1 MGVNIAQVSARAGV
15 PVDVVAR
22 ALCGGEVPPQANEA
36 VLLAARQLG
45 FLDWSTSGE
54 AVAARPMTVAVLV
67 PFLDRWFFTEVLSSV
82 SSVLER
88 ARARAVVYHVP
99 NANRRTMFFDHLPLG
114 HDTDAVLVV
123 SLVLTDAEIDALTRR
138 GRPLG
143 VLGAAAPGMLS
154 TRIDDVA
161 GARTAVEHLI
171 EAGHDRI
178 ALIGDNQYAPMLYVP
193 PRDRRAGYQQA
204 LAAAGLVVDPQLDV
218 DGGFTPPGGA
228 RAAHILLDAP
238 HPPSAIFC
246 GSDEMAWGAV
256 TTLVRR
262 GLRVPH
268 DIAVMGYDD
277 HPMAATMD
285 LSTIRQP
292 VAAQAVDLAARL
304 LARVAARE
312 RGEDELDVV
321 LPTELV
327 IRASTDPTRAAPEP
341 SPSPAALG

>member
-1 MGVNIAQVSARAGV
+1 M

-22 ALCGGEVPPQANEA
+22 ALCGGDVPPQASEA
-36 VLLAARQLG
+36 VLSAAGQLG
-45 FLDWSTSGE
+45 FLDWAALGRG
-54 AVAARPMTVAVLV
+54 VAARPVTVAVLV
-67 PFLDRWFFTEVLSSV
+67 PFLDRWFFTEALSSV

-88 ARARAVVYHVP
+88 ARARAV
-99 NANRRTMFFDHLPLG
+99 
-114 HDTDAVLVV
+114 
-123 SLVLTDAEIDALTRR
+123 

-143 VLGAAAPGMLS
+143 VLGAAVPGMLS

-161 GARTAVEHLI
+161 GALTAVEHLI
-171 EAGHDRI
+171 QAGHERI
-178 ALIGDNQYAPMLYVP
+178 ALIGDDQHAPMRYVP

-204 LAAAGLVVDPQLDV
+204 LAAAGLVVDPRLDV
-218 DGGFTPPGGA
+218 DGGFTAPGGA

-256 TTLVRR
+256 TTLVKR

-268 DIAVMGYDD
+268 DIAVIGYDD
-277 HPMAATMD
+277 HPIAALMD

-312 RGEDELDVV
+312 SGKDDFDVV

-327 IRASTDPTRAAPEP
+327 IRASTDPARATPEP
-341 SPSPAALG
+341 SAERAASR

>member
-1 MGVNIAQVSARAGV
+1 MSIAEVSQRAGV
-15 PVDVVAR
+15 PVDVAAR
-22 ALCGGEVPPQANEA
+22 ALCGGDVPPQASEA
-36 VLLAARQLG
+36 VLSAAGQLG
-45 FLDWSTSGE
+45 FLDWAALGRG
-54 AVAARPMTVAVLV
+54 VAARPVTVAVLV
-67 PFLDRWFFTEVLSSV
+67 PFLDRWFFTEALSSV

-88 ARARAVVYHVP
+88 ARARAVVYHIP
-99 NANRRTMFFDHLPLG
+99 NANRRTMFFDQLPLR
-114 HDTDAVLVV
+114 DDIDAVLVV
-123 SLVLTDAEIDALTRR
+123 SLVLTDAEINALTRR

-143 VLGAAAPGMLS
+143 VLGAAVPGMLS

-171 EAGHDRI
+171 QAGHERI
-178 ALIGDNQYAPMLYVP
+178 ALIGDDQNAPMRYVP

-204 LAAAGLVVDPQLDV
+204 LAAAGLVVDPRLDV
-218 DGGFTPPGGA
+218 DGAFTAPGGA

-256 TTLVRR
+256 TTLVKR

-268 DIAVMGYDD
+268 DIAVIGYDD
-277 HPMAATMD
+277 HPIAALMD

-304 LARVAARE
+304 LARVAALE
-312 RGEDELDVV
+312 PGDDEFDVV

-327 IRASTDPTRAAPEP
+327 IRASTDPARATSEP

>member
-1 MGVNIAQVSARAGV
+1 VSIAQVSERAGV

-22 ALCGGEVPPQANEA
+22 ALCGGDVPPQASEA
-36 VLLAARQLG
+36 VLSAARHVG
-45 FLDWSTSGE
+45 FLDWAAPGRG
-54 AVAARPMTVAVLV
+54 AAARPVTVAVLV

-88 ARARAVVYHVP
+88 ARARVVVYHIP
-99 NANRRTMFFDHLPLG
+99 NANRRTMFFDHLPLR
-114 HDTDAVLVV
+114 HDIDAVLVV
-123 SLVLTDAEIDALTRR
+123 SLVLTDSEINALTRR

-143 VLGAAAPGMLS
+143 VLGAAVPGMLS

-171 EAGHDRI
+171 QAGHERI
-178 ALIGDNQYAPMLYVP
+178 ALIGDNQNAPMRYVP
-193 PRDRRAGYQQA
+193 PRDRRVGYQQA
-204 LAAAGLVVDPQLDV
+204 LAAAGLVVDPRLDV
-218 DGGFTPPGGA
+218 DGGFTAPGGA

-256 TTLVRR
+256 TTLVKR
-262 GLRVPH
+262 GLRVLH

-277 HPMAATMD
+277 HPMAALMD
-285 LSTIRQP
+285 LSTVRQP

-304 LARVAARE
+304 LARIAARE
-312 RGEDELDVV
+312 PREDEYDVV

-327 IRASTDPTRAAPEP
+327 IRASTDPARATPEP